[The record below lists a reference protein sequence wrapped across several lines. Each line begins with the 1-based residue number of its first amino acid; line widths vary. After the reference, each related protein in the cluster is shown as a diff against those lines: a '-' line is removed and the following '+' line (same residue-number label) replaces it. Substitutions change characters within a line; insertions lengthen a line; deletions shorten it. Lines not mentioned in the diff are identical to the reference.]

1 MKRSNKRLE
10 DALGMNASIPR
21 RDFLNGILLGL
32 GGLWSPALSP
42 LHCFAHAQTDGI
54 TSKAQWGGDAAE
66 VFAIAHKLRDGAYD
80 DPNIEAEETGEVFD
94 LVVIGGG
101 LSGLAAAYYF
111 NQAREGRSKV
121 LVLESHR
128 MFGGNARRDE
138 FVVKGKELYAPQ
150 GSIVAQELPP
160 ALTSLPQV
168 EGIFQELK
176 VDFEKIRVPKESST
190 FSVFW
195 DQRSHRVRW
204 YANLFEAPLTAA
216 VKKDLLEFAE
226 GAGRFYENPA
236 WRAELLHLDRFTFK
250 EHVEKQR
257 KWHPELFRTMLPDL
271 VSFFGFPDAV
281 SAAAVYAQ
289 YGGGP
294 RPLYFFPGG
303 NSGFVRQLIKGLI
316 PDAIVGETISAPI
329 NFAALDRRE
338 NSVRIRTD
346 AIAVR
351 VEHEGRPD
359 EAKHVRVT
367 FSRGGK
373 LYRLRARGAIMASGG
388 YVTKHIVRGMPVEK
402 REAYDKF
409 VYVPV
414 LWINVAMNNSRALDR
429 AGINF
434 LSTYH
439 GGFGVMLAFY
449 EKMSASS
456 RARRD
461 SDRPNVIGIGA
472 PRFYPGLSPQ
482 AQSKRG
488 RLEILETPF
497 RNYELK
503 VRQELVRLLGPWGFD
518 PKKDIAA
525 ITISRWGHH
534 GYIFPYP
541 GFFTDGMVALAKR
554 PFGRIAFA
562 HTDLSRFSHMM
573 GAIEQGYRAVQELLK
588 RI

>member
-1 MKRSNKRLE
+1 MKGSNKRLE
-10 DALGMNASIPR
+10 DALGMSASIPR

-42 LHCFAHAQTDGI
+42 LHCFTHAQTGGL

-66 VFAIAHKLRDGAYD
+66 VFSIAHKLRDGAYD
-80 DPNIEAEETGEVFD
+80 DPDIEAEETGEIFD

-111 NQAREGRSKV
+111 NQAREGRSKI

-128 MFGGNARRDE
+128 MFGGNARRNE
-138 FVVKGKELYAPQ
+138 FTVNGKTLYAPQ
-150 GSIVAQELPP
+150 GSVVIQDLPS
-160 ALTSLPQV
+160 ALAPSPQV
-168 EGIFQELK
+168 ERIFQELK
-176 VDFEKIRVPKESST
+176 IDFEKIRVPKESST

-226 GAGRFYENPA
+226 GAGRFYHNPA
-236 WRAELLHLDRFTFK
+236 WRGELRRLDRFTFK
-250 EHVEKQR
+250 EYVEQQR

-271 VSFFGFPDAV
+271 ASFFGFPDAV

-294 RPLYFFPGG
+294 RSLYSFPGG
-303 NSGFVRQLIKGLI
+303 NSGFVRYLVKSLI
-316 PDAIVGETISAPI
+316 PDAIGGEVISGPI
-329 NFAALDRRE
+329 NSAALDRSE
-338 NSVRIRTD
+338 NPVRIRTG
-346 AIAVR
+346 AVAVR

-359 EAKHVRVT
+359 EAKYVRVT
-367 FSRGGK
+367 FSRAGK
-373 LYRLRARGAIMASGG
+373 LHRLRARAVIMASGG
-388 YVTKHIVRGMPVEK
+388 YITKHVVRGIPAEN

-409 VYVPV
+409 IYAPV
-414 LWINVAMNNSRALDR
+414 LWINVAVNNSRALDR
-429 AGINF
+429 AGISF
-434 LSTYH
+434 LSTYRD
-439 GGFGVMLAFY
+439 GFGVMLALY
-449 EKMSASS
+449 EKISAVRLS
-456 RARRD
+456 ARP
-461 SDRPNVIGIGA
+461 DRPNVIGIGA
-472 PRFYPGLSPQ
+472 PRFYPGLPPR
-482 AQSKRG
+482 AQSTKG
-488 RLEILETPF
+488 RLEILQTPF
-497 RNYELK
+497 RHYELK
-503 VRQELVRLLGPWGFD
+503 VREELARLLGPWGFD
-518 PKKDIAA
+518 PKKDIEA
-525 ITISRWGHH
+525 ITINRWGHH

-541 GFFTDGMVALAKR
+541 GFFTDEVVSSAKK

-573 GAIEQGYRAVQELLK
+573 GAIEQGSRAAQEILK